1 MHADFLERESPSG
14 LRREKNQQQS
24 QVRLN
29 FKVFNDA
36 VNNRAKAL
44 DKKQETNFVGGK
56 TEKLAVRKREK
67 AANKEKMSGSAR
79 KK

>member
-1 MHADFLERESPSG
+1 MQHGFFGGKPRVHPDFLERESPSG

-29 FKVFNDA
+29 FKVFND
-36 VNNRAKAL
+36 VDNRAKAL

-56 TEKLAVRKREK
+56 TEIGG
-67 AANKEKMSGSAR
+67 EKM
-79 KK
+79 